1 LLLLKVSASLYAND
15 FKCSDNSIP
24 TNGFSEEI
32 ESELGQGPPF
42 PSLQG
47 GSYQTGLP
55 HPVVLVEPLHS
66 FIKVSHNEL
75 QGV

>member
-1 LLLLKVSASLYAND
+1 MKVSASLNAND
-15 FKCSDNSIP
+15 VKCSFSAIP
-24 TNGFSEEI
+24 VSGFSEEI

-55 HPVVLVEPLHS
+55 HPVVLVVPLHS
-66 FIKVSHNEL
+66 LSNVSHNEL